1 LLKLEKTILVT
12 INLCARLVDD
22 DDAVAGDDARSYVWA
37 VSGGSD
43 AIGPSYGPID
53 IVR

>member
-1 LLKLEKTILVT
+1 M
-12 INLCARLVDD
+12 CAQHIDD
-22 DDAVAGDDARSYVWA
+22 DDAVAGDEDHSCVWA

-43 AIGPSYGPID
+43 VIGPSYGPID